1 MHFSDDG
8 RWYEKNIS
16 PYFFKNICQ
25 IDFFFAVSDSES
37 VESQFLPFFTEV

>member
-16 PYFFKNICQ
+16 PYFLKNICQ
-25 IDFFFAVSDSES
+25 IDFFLQ
-37 VESQFLPFFTEV
+37 SQSLSSLNFYRFLQKFE